1 MRSRVLAGSA
11 TTPTDRAHREAK
23 VQSFRDDPDYA
34 ATYLTTV
41 LQDGDDAELR
51 ETFDQLTEAFGDLP
65 QFVAEAQLEPATL
78 YRLLAGNAKLK
89 LRNLPDILHALGLAE
104 Q

>member
-1 MRSRVLAGSA
+1 M
-11 TTPTDRAHREAK
+11 PTDRPHRGAK

-89 LRNLPDILHALGLAE
+89 LRNLPDIPHALGLAE